1 MEIKKSN
8 KADIEKYRPIAF
20 LLGLMVALSLVL
32 ACLEYSTPADDSGD
46 MQEAMDDMAQ
56 DMELAPAMDRSEMMS
71 ATSAVSKSITE
82 KVKTVDNADDNTEKI
97 SAQTSE
103 LLVGNGEGQAED
115 AHVTEALPQTPASLG
130 DSLVLTTV
138 EKIPE
143 FPGGMVEFMKWLTAN
158 LKYPEAA
165 RRGRIEGKVVVSFI
179 INKDGSIA
187 SPKIQRSVNPILD
200 NEALRVVKMM
210 PHWKPGIS
218 NAKPCRTMFAIPI
231 VFKI

>member
-82 KVKTVDNADDNTEKI
+82 KVKAVDNADDNTEKI
-97 SAQTSE
+97 AAQTSE

-143 FPGGMVEFMKWLTAN
+143 FPGGIVGVYEMAHGK
-158 LKYPEAA
+158 PEIS
-165 RRGRIEGKVVVSFI
+165 RGCTPR
-179 INKDGSIA
+179 
-187 SPKIQRSVNPILD
+187 
-200 NEALRVVKMM
+200 
-210 PHWKPGIS
+210 
-218 NAKPCRTMFAIPI
+218 
-231 VFKI
+231 

>member
-1 MEIKKSN
+1 
-8 KADIEKYRPIAF
+8 
-20 LLGLMVALSLVL
+20 
-32 ACLEYSTPADDSGD
+32 

-56 DMELAPAMDRSEMMS
+56 DMELAPAMDRSEMMA
-71 ATSAVSKSITE
+71 ATNAVSKSITE
-82 KVKTVDNADDNTEKI
+82 KVKAVDNAEENTEKI
-97 SAQTSE
+97 AAQTSE

-143 FPGGMVEFMKWLTAN
+143 FPGGIVEFMKWLTAN

-165 RRGRIEGKVVVSFI
+165 RRDRIEGKVVVSFI

-187 SPKIQRSVNPILD
+187 SPKIQKSVSPILD

>member
-56 DMELAPAMDRSEMMS
+56 DMELAPAMDRSEMMA

-82 KVKTVDNADDNTEKI
+82 KVKAVDNAADNTEKI
-97 SAQTSE
+97 AAQTSE

-143 FPGGMVEFMKWLTAN
+143 FPGGIVEFMKWLTAN

-165 RRGRIEGKVVVSFI
+165 RRDRIEGKVVVSFI

-187 SPKIQRSVNPILD
+187 SPKIQKSVSPILD
-200 NEALRVVKMM
+200 NEALRVAKMM

>member
-82 KVKTVDNADDNTEKI
+82 KVKAVDNADDNTEKI
-97 SAQTSE
+97 AAQTSE

-143 FPGGMVEFMKWLTAN
+143 FPGGIVEFMKWLTAN

-210 PHWKPGIS
+210 PH
-218 NAKPCRTMFAIPI
+218 
-231 VFKI
+231 

>member
-56 DMELAPAMDRSEMMS
+56 DMELAPAMDRSEMMA

-82 KVKTVDNADDNTEKI
+82 KVKAVDNAEKI
-97 SAQTSE
+97 AAQTSE

-143 FPGGMVEFMKWLTAN
+143 FPGGIVEFMKWLTAN

-165 RRGRIEGKVVVSFI
+165 RRDRIEGKVVVSFI

-187 SPKIQRSVNPILD
+187 SPKIQKSVSPILD